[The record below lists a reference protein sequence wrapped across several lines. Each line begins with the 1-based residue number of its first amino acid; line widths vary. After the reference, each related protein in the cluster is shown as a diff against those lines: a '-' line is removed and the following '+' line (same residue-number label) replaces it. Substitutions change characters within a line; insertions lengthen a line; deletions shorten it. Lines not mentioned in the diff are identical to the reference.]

1 MYFLFVAVFVSMCAV
16 NVDDLRS
23 HIVSCIVRDFIML
36 MFERV

>member
-16 NVDDLRS
+16 NAVDLRS
-23 HIVSCIVRDFIML
+23 HIVSVIVRDFIML